1 MNFIERRLSQSTFKV
16 SFFVDELA
24 HEKQSDPK
32 KLELGVKDWQGVE
45 FSVVLN
51 LMNRFLKKNYHLFW
65 NVQFN
70 IN

>member
-32 KLELGVKDWQGVE
+32 KTWTWCQGLTGGWIFRCSKLDE
-45 FSVVLN
+45 SIF
-51 LMNRFLKKNYHLFW
+51 KKKIIIYFEMYSLT
-65 NVQFN
+65 
-70 IN
+70 